1 MQTVVSTLTPRRRA
15 KLPTTTDDLPR
26 CSTRV
31 TVQAKIRVSNPEV
44 QAQNMLMRKW
54 HITSESRWANTDT
67 ILAYNELYNS
77 PLRSSQ

>member
-1 MQTVVSTLTPRRRA
+1 
-15 KLPTTTDDLPR
+15 
-26 CSTRV
+26 
-31 TVQAKIRVSNPEV
+31 
-44 QAQNMLMRKW
+44 MLMRKW